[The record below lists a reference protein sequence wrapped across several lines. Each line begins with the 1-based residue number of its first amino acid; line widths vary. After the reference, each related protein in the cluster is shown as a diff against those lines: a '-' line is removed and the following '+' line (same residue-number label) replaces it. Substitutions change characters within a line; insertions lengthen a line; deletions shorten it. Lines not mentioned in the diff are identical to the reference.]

1 MYSEQQ
7 IHSPID
13 IPSMVSEIQSVRLP
27 SGIELDRVIGYG
39 SYWWGDYLPESSD
52 VDIAVLFCRTD
63 GGALSKDHLVGLK
76 HSFDSPYL
84 VIDLLEIETYRH
96 LSTMMYGKILT
107 RGAVLFSNETTS
119 TLRDKTANSA
129 LPYCS
134 ARDQWIQKCRTN
146 GRAILADVFSDE
158 KILRKNPSRLHTLA
172 ASAQTAVVIILWSIL
187 YEYDIDPSNKSLRWD
202 IEKLMTIAAVFR
214 PDLKVLIQ
222 YTKGLPT
229 DTIKNC
235 AQYCDN
241 RETLR
246 LLNIAHSLHAKI
258 ECTG

>member
-1 MYSEQQ
+1 
-7 IHSPID
+7 
-13 IPSMVSEIQSVRLP
+13 
-27 SGIELDRVIGYG
+27 
-39 SYWWGDYLPESSD
+39 
-52 VDIAVLFCRTD
+52 
-63 GGALSKDHLVGLK
+63 
-76 HSFDSPYL
+76 
-84 VIDLLEIETYRH
+84 
-96 LSTMMYGKILT
+96 MMYGKILT
-107 RGAVLFSNETTS
+107 RGAVLFSNEMTS

-214 PDLKVLIQ
+214 PDLKVLIR

-246 LLNIAHSLHAKI
+246 LLNIAHSLHAEI